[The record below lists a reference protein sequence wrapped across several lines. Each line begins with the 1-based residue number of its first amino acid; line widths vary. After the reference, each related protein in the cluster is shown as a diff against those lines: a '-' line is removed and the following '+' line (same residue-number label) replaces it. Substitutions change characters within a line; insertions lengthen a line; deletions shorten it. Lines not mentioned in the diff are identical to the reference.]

1 MFYIKHKRLQGAKA
15 ATMSSTISA
24 NEMETD
30 HQNSNFKN
38 FSRPPSCRFSHAL
51 LQKMLETQGLQAS
64 DYKHA
69 IV

>member
-1 MFYIKHKRLQGAKA
+1 
-15 ATMSSTISA
+15 MSSTISA